1 MGYAPTVRPTL
12 LLALAVPLL
21 AAACADKPAPPASAR
36 ATISAANGQWSVTPT
51 AGQLPY
57 CLVIE
62 SRGSEVV
69 RPLPLSE
76 EGQSVP
82 CAAGAP
88 IAGKTWPQ
96 PTRDIGLKAF
106 IVFSDRPLKADS
118 VADQIRSRLDEGP
131 HAVVTSMDLRAP
143 GQVSLETLDIPPTK

>member
-1 MGYAPTVRPTL
+1 MRSPWPFL
-12 LLALAVPLL
+12 LAVPLL
-21 AAACADKPAPPASAR
+21 AAACADKPAPSSAR
-36 ATISAANGQWSVTPT
+36 ATISAAGGQWSVTPS

-57 CLVIE
+57 CLVVE

-69 RPLPLSE
+69 RALPVSE

-88 IAGKTWPQ
+88 IGGKTWPQ

-131 HAVVTSMDLRAP
+131 HARVTSMDLRAP
-143 GQVSLETLDIPPTK
+143 GQVALETLDIPPR